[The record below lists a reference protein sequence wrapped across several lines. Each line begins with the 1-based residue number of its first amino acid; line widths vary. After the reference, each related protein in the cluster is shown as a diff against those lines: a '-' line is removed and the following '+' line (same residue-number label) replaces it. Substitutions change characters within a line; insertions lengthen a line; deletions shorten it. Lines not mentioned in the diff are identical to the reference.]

1 MSRLLPATL
10 AALAFAV
17 PSLHAQAISIY
28 GTFSD
33 IHASN
38 VANGTDTSTSSYWA
52 PGFGGGVTFGVIP
65 IGPIRLGFDLRGS
78 SKPGTPGVDT
88 GLAGIKLGVKIPFV
102 ALKPYVQASG
112 GYIATSAKTSTSS
125 GSQKGVGYEILAGAD
140 IPIAPFFDFR
150 ALEIGAGK
158 AYGIPDI
165 GGGPNPTLFSVSTGL
180 VFRF

>member
-1 MSRLLPATL
+1 MRRLLPATL

-17 PSLHAQAISIY
+17 PCLHAQAISVY

-38 VANGTDTSTSSYWA
+38 VANGTDNTTSSYWA

-78 SKPGTPGVDT
+78 AKPGTPGVDT

-102 ALKPYVQASG
+102 AVKPYIQASG
-112 GYIATSAKTSTSS
+112 GYIATRAKTGTSS
-125 GSQKGVGYEILAGAD
+125 GSQKGIGYEVLAGAD
-140 IPIAPFFDFR
+140 IPLAPFFDLR
-150 ALEIGAGK
+150 AIEIGVGK
-158 AYGIPDI
+158 AYGVPDI
-165 GGGPNPTLFSVSTGL
+165 GGGPNPTLFSVSTGI